1 MEEGGNCSTFDSGTG
16 DSAKNSSK
24 KSRRDKKLK
33 EEKTKIVDDD
43 GGKGE
48 GRNGEEKIEEDQIN
62 GKILTKNVLLNE
74 ESSSLTQQKYNLIE
88 ETSGYISM
96 LQIQNNN
103 FEPKPGPSQQQQQQQ
118 IFNEPK
124 NHLSSPISAK
134 NKQKLSKKE
143 ENMNL
148 SSKNSPL
155 PPLPKNLTEFSEKI
169 DNQQQHHLPFLRR
182 RNFNNGSNGRGKEN
196 NNNNK
201 LQHKPSQIANRTSV
215 LLLED
220 RPLPQL
226 PPQQQFSTNSDD
238 DEIEDEKQEE
248 LEEDLVGEPEPPVYV
263 NSTND
268 SGLGGCSSNAPKDY
282 ANTSKT

>member
-1 MEEGGNCSTFDSGTG
+1 MREKLTVETDRHIAYLTIYSSSNDEDDQMEEGGNCSTFDSGTG
-16 DSAKNSSK
+16 DSAKNNSSK
-24 KSRRDKKLK
+24 KIRRDKKLK
-33 EEKTKIVDDD
+33 EEKTKIGDD
-43 GGKGE
+43 GGKGG
-48 GRNGEEKIEEDQIN
+48 GRINGEEKEEDQID

-74 ESSSLTQQKYNLIE
+74 ESSLTQQKYNLIE

-103 FEPKPGPSQQQQQQQ
+103 FEPKPGPSQQQQQ
-118 IFNEPK
+118 IFEEPK

-143 ENMNL
+143 ENVVNNF

-169 DNQQQHHLPFLRR
+169 DNQHHHLPFLRR

-215 LLLED
+215 KN
-220 RPLPQL
+220 
-226 PPQQQFSTNSDD
+226 FF
-238 DEIEDEKQEE
+238 
-248 LEEDLVGEPEPPVYV
+248 
-263 NSTND
+263 
-268 SGLGGCSSNAPKDY
+268 
-282 ANTSKT
+282 